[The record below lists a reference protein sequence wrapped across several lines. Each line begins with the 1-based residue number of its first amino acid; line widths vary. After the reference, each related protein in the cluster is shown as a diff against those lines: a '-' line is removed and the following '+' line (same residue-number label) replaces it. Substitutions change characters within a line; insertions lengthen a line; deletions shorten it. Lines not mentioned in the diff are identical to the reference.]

1 MRAAFRP
8 ALVCAATLLAPLVP
22 LAADAGE
29 MTLFQDSDFRGRA
42 VTLRSD
48 VGDLSRMGFNDKASS
63 IIVRSGSWEVCK
75 DANYRG
81 SCRVLR
87 QGYYSSLPGMNDA
100 ISSVR
105 EVNRPGHGGHR
116 PPPPPPPRPQPP
128 DDMRGAVLLFPDVGM
143 RGRPVRLEREA
154 RDLSRY
160 GFNDRTVSVVI
171 NYGRWEF
178 CADANYRGRCMIM
191 GPGSYG
197 RLHGM
202 ERRISSVRRVR

>member
-1 MRAAFRP
+1 MRSAFRP
-8 ALVCAATLLAPLVP
+8 ALLCATLLAPF
-22 LAADAGE
+22 AADAGE

-42 VTLRSD
+42 VTVRSD
-48 VGDLSRMGFNDKASS
+48 VGDLSRMNFNDKASS
-63 IIVRSGSWEVCK
+63 IIVRSGSWEVCR

-87 QGYYSSLPGMNDA
+87 PGYYSSLPGMNDV

-105 EVNRPGHGGHR
+105 EVGKPGHGGGHR
-116 PPPPPPPRPQPP
+116 PPPPPPPKPRPP

-143 RGRPVRLEREA
+143 RGRPVRLEREV

-178 CADANYRGRCMIM
+178 CVDANYRGRCMIM